1 MTSKVQKRIPL
12 DSSLI
17 LEANSPANQYLVQL
31 LDDKKELSFQKPTEA
46 RMRLLFQVLEDL
58 VPQLGVFSRV
68 VALIRDELYDGVYS
82 LQLTKDPDLES
93 ETAEMVTRLPYFSL
107 LRRQQDEQNQK
118 ADNLRAELNQN
129 KEILF
134 EKEKDLGKM
143 LQKLEDLGKET
154 ESLKH
159 EIVSFEE
166 ELKKKNDELLSV
178 QHELT
183 NLTETHTKQASRH
196 EITVSELK
204 STLQGAQDHI
214 SNLNQFKELYDG
226 LQEAFQFPVAK
237 KNKNNL
243 ATISPKAPTN
253 RKAVMATKKDH
264 LHSYLKTTRN
274 QEHQLLK
281 VQNSVIADFEA
292 CIENHKKWLL
302 SEKFRHSTRRE
313 EHEILMKEEEFAE
326 KQNIFQ
332 QSMAD
337 ISAELALLKQHRKS
351 LQEQLNVLEKTLHQ
365 DQENEE
371 KARSAQH
378 TTQAPGSRVASG
390 SWGLERGFSTQDDF
404 ENAQDD
410 SVQDFF
416 YNAFFPDERALN
428 KYAAMIYNSC
438 SGGKMYEE
446 AKGAAFCNSCGEK
459 TFICPHKVAINCV
472 LELPPNCTHIKITRP
487 WSHII
492 TMEAKLQR
500 KNNDTPTP
508 ASAGS
513 SVTSSEPSPINQQ
526 TLQTK
531 SAVLE
536 GLTNKSNNDKEQQPL
551 AVLGDCKTQPPQATS
566 SWWGE
571 EEKALINDF
580 STIWACFK
588 KQLKL
593 KRRLPRI
600 ITMDNCLSVTE
611 ELIASFLW
619 ADGNRE
625 DLEPPHSIQDT
636 LCHLINE
643 QYVSE
648 EASCLVI
655 SDFLS
660 AVITYAPQNRLIAV
674 LGHTLCGNLDSA
686 VLRYIVVMAELVNCI
701 SWKFVR
707 DFNVFASQVYSFLQ
721 DDALDLVTMEY
732 TAFSENRISQSLVL
746 EFILNCIVKNS
757 EPMFEE
763 YVTKLREL
771 LKTDSEYISSSEFA
785 EAFENIA
792 PLCNEKLQQTLVQQ
806 SLAAQGSD
814 LIPLRSAA
822 QITAY
827 VVQLQQLN
835 IHKTHLSAVFEATRE
850 NGGRGINGR
859 VSPKPNDIIT
869 MSKVTFL
876 ACNIAR

>member
-58 VPQLGVFSRV
+58 VPQL
-68 VALIRDELYDGVYS
+68 DGVYS

-93 ETAEMVTRLPYFSL
+93 ETAETVTRLPYFSL

-118 ADNLRAELNQN
+118 ADNLHAELNQN

-183 NLTETHTKQASRH
+183 NLTETHTEQASRH

-253 RKAVMATKKDH
+253 RKAVMATKKAH

-337 ISAELALLKQHRKS
+337 ISTELALLKQHRKS

-365 DQENEE
+365 GDTGIQGIQSVKGDKVGDKGLLGPLGVQGKRGPGGE
-371 KARSAQH
+371 
-378 TTQAPGSRVASG
+378 PGSSGAIGAKGVRGDEGPVGFQGPPGPPGPTFPAEHVIEVCQRVVLEQMSVYANVVRRKCASACPLYG
-390 SWGLERGFSTQDDF
+390 DVPMGPPGPQGLNGEPGPPGEPGLNGVDGEEGQEGFYGEPGDPGKQGETGFSTQDDF

-500 KNNDTPTP
+500 KNNETPTP

-526 TLQTK
+526 TLQTT

-571 EEKALINDF
+571 EEKAL
-580 STIWACFK
+580 
-588 KQLKL
+588 
-593 KRRLPRI
+593 
-600 ITMDNCLSVTE
+600 
-611 ELIASFLW
+611 
-619 ADGNRE
+619 
-625 DLEPPHSIQDT
+625 
-636 LCHLINE
+636 
-643 QYVSE
+643 
-648 EASCLVI
+648 
-655 SDFLS
+655 
-660 AVITYAPQNRLIAV
+660 
-674 LGHTLCGNLDSA
+674 
-686 VLRYIVVMAELVNCI
+686 
-701 SWKFVR
+701 
-707 DFNVFASQVYSFLQ
+707 
-721 DDALDLVTMEY
+721 
-732 TAFSENRISQSLVL
+732 
-746 EFILNCIVKNS
+746 
-757 EPMFEE
+757 

-822 QITAY
+822 RILFIGFY
-827 VVQLQQLN
+827 FQQ
-835 IHKTHLSAVFEATRE
+835 
-850 NGGRGINGR
+850 
-859 VSPKPNDIIT
+859 
-869 MSKVTFL
+869 
-876 ACNIAR
+876 